1 MGTSNN
7 KQSQIKYNEQLVN
20 KIKASLNIQENQ
32 EIKEIKKFL
41 KKKKNMSLQRSN
53 FSNKFLQNDKGIKS
67 IKVLINTINKSIPQ
81 RKSNSIKQKNHNS
94 LSQDNSVNDNE
105 NSEENSEKQHSV
117 NEDEE
122 DEEDENITSNPNNQ
136 KKEDEEE
143 ENIISN
149 HNNQK
154 QVKASL
160 HLSQNNNEND
170 DELINNND
178 HKENN
183 EYKFNQDDLPNLEN
197 KNVLFTNKSPTFGK
211 FNQNINVQPKR
222 LNEQSKRAIRSILEN
237 QSLTNR
243 VSHDQNQIL
252 SRNQTMVSNQS
263 ISTKKLDQTNQIIR
277 KGKAKPKKL
286 KPKMKKKI
294 ELDLGELQRNYTL
307 QKINCG
313 YQIQTQR
320 RKVRIVQDDKN
331 DIENMVNNYTKDKN
345 KKNIVFKGEEFIQA
359 VDILTQPN
367 KLKSERIH
375 SRSPKKKKDSMK
387 LFYEEEHD
395 TFQSNF
401 FYENHIITEYQGSNN
416 RRIIVDFK
424 KRKKKFTSK
433 K

>member
-20 KIKASLNIQENQ
+20 KIKSSLNIQENQ
-32 EIKEIKKFL
+32 ETKEIKKFL
-41 KKKKNMSLQRSN
+41 KKKKNLFLQRSN
-53 FSNKFLQNDKGIKS
+53 FNSKFLQNDKGIKS
-67 IKVLINTINKSIPQ
+67 IKGLINTINKSIPQ
-81 RKSNSIKQKNHNS
+81 RKSNSIKQKNPKS
-94 LSQDNSVNDNE
+94 LVQDNSDNE
-105 NSEENSEKQHSV
+105 NEKSEENSEKQHSV
-117 NEDEE
+117 
-122 DEEDENITSNPNNQ
+122 I
-136 KKEDEEE
+136 EDEEE
-143 ENIISN
+143 ENITSN

-154 QVKASL
+154 NEDEEEEENMSSNRNSQRQVKASL
-160 HLSQNNNEND
+160 HLSQNNIEND
-170 DELINNND
+170 DKLINNS
-178 HKENN
+178 KEN
-183 EYKFNQDDLPNLEN
+183 EKYKFNQYDLPNLEN
-197 KNVLFTNKSPTFGK
+197 KNVLFPNKSPTFGK
-211 FNQNINVQPKR
+211 FNQNIDVQPKR
-222 LNEQSKRAIRSILEN
+222 LNEQSKRSIHSIHEN
-237 QSLTNR
+237 QSLINR

-252 SRNQTMVSNQS
+252 LRNQTMVSNQS
-263 ISTKKLDQTNQIIR
+263 ISTKKLDQTNQTIR

-307 QKINCG
+307 QKINYG

-320 RKVRIVQDDKN
+320 RKVRIIQDDKN
-331 DIENMVNNYTKDKN
+331 NIENMVNNYTKDKN
-345 KKNIVFKGEEFIQA
+345 KKNIIFKGEEFIQV

-401 FYENHIITEYQGSNN
+401 FYKNHIITEYQGSNN

-424 KRKKKFTSK
+424 KGKKKFTSNE
-433 K
+433 

>member
-20 KIKASLNIQENQ
+20 KIKVSLNIQENQ

-67 IKVLINTINKSIPQ
+67 INGLINIINKSIPQ
-81 RKSNSIKQKNHNS
+81 RKSNSIKQKNPNS
-94 LSQDNSVNDNE
+94 LVQDNSDNENE

-117 NEDEE
+117 NEDE
-122 DEEDENITSNPNNQ
+122 DEEEENITSNLNNQ

-143 ENIISN
+143 ENINSN
-149 HNNQK
+149 HNSQK

-160 HLSQNNNEND
+160 HLSQNKND
-170 DELINNND
+170 DELINN
-178 HKENN
+178 KENK

-197 KNVLFTNKSPTFGK
+197 KHVLFPNKSPTFGK
-211 FNQNINVQPKR
+211 FNQNIDVQPKR
-222 LNEQSKRAIRSILEN
+222 LNEQSKRSIRSIPEN

-263 ISTKKLDQTNQIIR
+263 ISTKKLDQTNQTIR

-307 QKINCG
+307 QKINYG

-320 RKVRIVQDDKN
+320 RKLRIVQEDKN

-375 SRSPKKKKDSMK
+375 SRSPKKKKDSIK

-424 KRKKKFTSK
+424 KGKKKFTSNE
-433 K
+433 